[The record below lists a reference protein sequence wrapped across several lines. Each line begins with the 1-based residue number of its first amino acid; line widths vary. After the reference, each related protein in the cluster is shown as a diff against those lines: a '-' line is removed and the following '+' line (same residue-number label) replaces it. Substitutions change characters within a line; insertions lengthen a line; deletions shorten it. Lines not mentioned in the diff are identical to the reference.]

1 MRPKG
6 SAEAL
11 EVRRRLAIRLLQ
23 QDKGVR
29 ETARLVGASSGAVSR
44 WWRAFREGGD
54 AALVSKPAPGNKRKL
69 DDGQLAE
76 LEELLLQGA
85 LAHGYKTELWT
96 LARVAELIEK
106 HFGVVYVANYVW
118 YILRRMGWSSQKPE
132 RRARESDEEA
142 ISTWRKQDWPRIK
155 KSA

>member
-23 QDKGVR
+23 QGKGVR
-29 ETARLVGASSGAVSR
+29 ETARLVGASSGSVSR
-44 WWRAFREGGD
+44 WWKSFREGGD
-54 AALVSKPAPGNKRKL
+54 HALAPKPPPGNKRKL
-69 DDGQLAE
+69 EDSQLAQ
-76 LEELLLQGA
+76 LEELLLQGP
-85 LAHGYKTELWT
+85 LAHGYKNDLWT
-96 LARVAELIEK
+96 LARVAEVIEK

-132 RRARESDEEA
+132 RRARECDEEA